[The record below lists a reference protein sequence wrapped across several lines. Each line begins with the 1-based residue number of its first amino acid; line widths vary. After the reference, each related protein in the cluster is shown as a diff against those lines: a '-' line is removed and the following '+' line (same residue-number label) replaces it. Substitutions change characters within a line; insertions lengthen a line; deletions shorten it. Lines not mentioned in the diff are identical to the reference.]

1 MIPFLALVLKDLK
14 LFFNNRRAVIVGLVV
29 PILLASFF
37 GYLFGGQGGN
47 AETSRVPVLV
57 IDQDGSD
64 ISRGLIVQLS
74 GDKNLDVKASTL
86 DAAREAVRKGKAT
99 AAIVIPKNFGRDAG
113 HALFTGSGETGS
125 SETGEN
131 KPELG
136 VLYDPSHHVELGMVK
151 GILSGAVMQ
160 SVSKEMFSGRSGRE
174 MVDESLAQVENNP
187 RLPAEDRKVLGDL
200 LGGVKEFN
208 ERQDERRD
216 RAGASGQTQL
226 SGGLTMPYQTREEA
240 ITSGHDV
247 AYNGYAHSFGGMAIQ
262 FILFMGLDAGI
273 ALLMLRQSGLWQRL
287 RAAPLSR
294 STLLGSRAVSA
305 SLMSGFILAVL
316 FSFARVVFGVRILG
330 SFAGFVGVCAAFS
343 LMTAAFGLMV
353 AALGETVEATRGYA
367 IMATLIMVMLG
378 GAWVPTFV
386 FPRWLRTLTVVVPTR
401 WAMDG
406 LDGMTWRGLGFSS
419 ALAPMAVLLLFTLL
433 FGVVA
438 VTRFRWRTEG

>member
-37 GYLFGGQGGN
+37 GYLFGGRGGN
-47 AETSRVPVLV
+47 AETSKVSVLV

-99 AAIVIPKNFGRDAG
+99 AAIVIPRNFGRDAG
-113 HALFTGSGETGS
+113 RALFTGS
-125 SETGEN
+125 SETGGK

-136 VLYDPSHHVELGMVK
+136 LLYDPSHNVELGMVK

-160 SVSKEMFSGRSGRE
+160 SVSKEMFNGTSGRK
-174 MVDESLAQVENNP
+174 MVDEALAQVENNP
-187 RLPAEDRKVLGDL
+187 QLPAEDRKALGDL
-200 LGGVKEFN
+200 LGGVKKFN
-208 ERQDERRD
+208 ERQDERRGQ
-216 RAGASGQTQL
+216 AGASGQTQL

-294 STLLGSRAVSA
+294 SMLLGSRAVSA

-353 AALGETVEATRGYA
+353 AALGETVEATRGYS

-386 FPRWLRTLTVVVPTR
+386 FPKWLRTLTVVVPTR

-438 VTRFRWRTEG
+438 VTRFRWRTEA

>member
-47 AETSRVPVLV
+47 AETSKVPVLV

-64 ISRGLIVQLS
+64 ISRRLIAQLS

-86 DAAREAVRKGKAT
+86 DAAREAVRKGKAA
-99 AAIVIPKNFGRDAG
+99 AAIVIPKDFGKDAG
-113 HALFTGSGETGS
+113 YALFTGEK
-125 SETGEN
+125 
-131 KPELG
+131 KPELS
-136 VLYDPSHHVELGMVK
+136 VLYDPSHNVELGMVK

-160 SVSKEMFSGRSGRE
+160 SVSKEMFNGRSGRE
-174 MVDESLAQVENNP
+174 TVDEALAQVENNP
-187 RLPAEDRKVLGDL
+187 QLPAEDRKALGDL
-200 LGGVKEFN
+200 LGGVKKFN
-208 ERQDERRD
+208 ERQDERRGQ
-216 RAGASGQTQL
+216 AGASGQTAA

-353 AALGETVEATRGYA
+353 AALGETVEATRGYS

-386 FPRWLRTLTVVVPTR
+386 FPKWLRTLTVVVPTR

-419 ALAPMAVLLLFTLL
+419 ALAPIAVLLLFTLL

-438 VTRFRWRTEG
+438 VTRFRWQTEA